1 MRKPC
6 LYPGCIESTMNNEFQ
21 RFTLENGVRLLVT
34 PCAHLHRV
42 EMVCYVG
49 VGSRYETA
57 PQAGLSHFLE
67 HMMFR
72 GNDRFASGPLI
83 EQAFEAVGGSVNAA
97 TDAETTSYFASVHPG
112 CVEDGIQLFADLLQT
127 PHFEGLE
134 TERSI
139 VLEEAMSDFNEH
151 GDDICPDNLMGRM
164 MWDAHPLA
172 LPVIG
177 FPETIRTF
185 QRDDLVGWY
194 QRYYTPDN
202 LVICVAG
209 PVDVQQVFKAVAH
222 SWADWQG
229 QCQGNFQPF
238 SPQALP
244 TSSPRSH
251 WVKDSDSQ
259 VAIQLAWRTD
269 GRHSPTSL
277 GLRALR
283 QVLGDGGACRLM
295 LSLREDSGLTYSV
308 DASLEEY
315 ADCGTFSIDLSTDPD
330 NLVAVVEVLLKE
342 AHQVQQPVGTDELQR
357 VVQRV
362 QYRLDFSRD
371 NVEDLASRYGWG
383 ELTGCMRTL
392 ADEARSW
399 QGVDAAQV
407 LDAAQ
412 TCLRPERMYFV
423 CVGPWRTKDRERVE
437 QLLAEYVQQ
446 GCE

>member
-1 MRKPC
+1 M
-6 LYPGCIESTMNNEFQ
+6 SHEFQ
-21 RFTLENGVRLLVT
+21 RFSLENGVRLLVT
-34 PCAHLHRV
+34 ECTHLHRV

-57 PQAGLSHFLE
+57 AQAGLSHFLE

-83 EQAFEAVGGSVNAA
+83 EQAFEAVGSTVNAA
-97 TDAETTSYFASVHPG
+97 TDAETTSYYASVHPDHVDEG
-112 CVEDGIQLFADLLQT
+112 GQLFADLLQT
-127 PHFEGLE
+127 PLFEGLE
-134 TERSI
+134 TERAI

-151 GDDICPDNLMGRM
+151 GEDICPDNLMGRM
-164 MWDAHPLA
+164 MWGEHPLA
-172 LPVIG
+172 QPVIG
-177 FPETIRTF
+177 FPQTIRTF
-185 QRDDLVGWY
+185 QREDLVHWY

-209 PVDVQQVFKAVAH
+209 PVDAQQVFKAVAH
-222 SWADWQG
+222 SWGAWQG
-229 QCQGNFQPF
+229 QCQGNFERF
-238 SPQALP
+238 SAQRVSGA
-244 TSSPRSH
+244 SSHSY

-269 GRHSPTSL
+269 GRHSSTSL

-295 LSLREDSGLTYSV
+295 QSLREDSGLTYSV

-315 ADCGTFSIDLSTDPD
+315 ADCGCFSIDLSTDPD

-342 AHQVQQPVGTDELQR
+342 AALVHQPVSEDELQR

-362 QYRLDFSRD
+362 HYRLDFSRD

-392 ADEARSW
+392 ADEARCW
-399 QGVDAAQV
+399 QSVNSASV
-407 LDAAQ
+407 LDAAR
-412 TCLRPERMYFV
+412 TCLCPERMYFV
-423 CVGPWRTKDRERVE
+423 CVGPWRNKDRERVE
-437 QLLAEYVQQ
+437 QLLAA
-446 GCE
+446 CALT